1 MARQPHRY
9 PDTTG
14 TDRRC
19 DCLSADVCAV
29 PYVSERFGGCRAPMA
44 AVGLWGDYPSY
55 VGESGQWAAFW
66 VLFSVILEVFL
77 LEYSKFLLAS
87 LQSRAG

>member
-1 MARQPHRY
+1 
-9 PDTTG
+9 
-14 TDRRC
+14 
-19 DCLSADVCAV
+19 
-29 PYVSERFGGCRAPMA
+29 MA